1 MSGEDEAISLSEA
14 ESEGEGPNIRPPQPV
29 GAAKPKHKK
38 SKKSK
43 DWSKHSDRRRDDEKR
58 PRERKK
64 SSRGERDSRRDR
76 DRPRSRDLDVRR
88 DRSDEDLRHRLGR
101 ERYDRDRDRD
111 RYPREAERYRYDR
124 ERGEEGADPR
134 ERNVEH
140 EDRMNRIIR
149 ANKHMEESRK
159 ESEARKKTKELEK
172 EMERLQAV
180 LKRKKAARRSRSR
193 SKEKKKKKKRRKKSA
208 SSSASDGEEEME
220 EGEDKGEAV
229 VKGSE
234 SDNEVEDEEEEGEES
249 EDSEEESGEESES
262 GAGSDATT
270 GSQKSEETPDH
281 EDSSEEGEL
290 EDDDEEKEKEKKMEE
305 LVERTRREEEIPVP
319 QPKSPPIEG
328 KWADKSPND
337 RTPSRSPTPL
347 KEASGNDSD
356 RTPKRKDKMD
366 SMGSR
371 PHSPSNNQQMI
382 SPTPSPV
389 PIKDELPPF
398 LPSVHGC
405 RSVAEFKCLNRIEE
419 GTYGVVYRARDK
431 RTQEIVALKRLKM
444 EREKEGFPI
453 TSLREINT
461 LLISQHPN
469 VVTVREI
476 VVGSNMDQ
484 IFIVMDFVHHDL
496 KNLIETMR
504 KKNQVF
510 LCGEIKCLM
519 IQLLR
524 AINHLHDNWILH
536 RDLKASNLLLSHN
549 GILKVGDFGLARE
562 YGSPLKAYTSVVVT
576 LWYRAPELLLGIK
589 EYSTFIDVW
598 SIGCIFGELL
608 LMEPLFPGK
617 SEVDELNR
625 IFKLLGTP
633 SEKIWPGYKGLP
645 GVQKMKFVDYPISHL
660 RDKFPDKM
668 LSEKGLRLLTSLL
681 TYDPKKRASC
691 ETALREEYFREDPR
705 PIDPSM
711 FPTWPAKS
719 EQEPGDKVKK
729 IASPKPPSGGMAF
742 KNMQDD
748 DEVRARGF
756 SLLDAVKNKPPAA
769 GWNLKF

>member
-1 MSGEDEAISLSEA
+1 MTDEEEAISLSEA
-14 ESEGEGPNIRPPQPV
+14 ESEGEGPNIRPPQPAV
-29 GAAKPKHKK
+29 GTIKHKHKK

-43 DWSKHSDRRRDDEKR
+43 DASKSDRRDDDDRRQRDRKKGSRD
-58 PRERKK
+58 RER
-64 SSRGERDSRRDR
+64 RRDR
-76 DRPRSRDLDVRR
+76 ERGR
-88 DRSDEDLRHRLGR
+88 DRDIRRERSDDHGGDLRHRIKR
-101 ERYDRDRDRD
+101 DRYDRGGRYERDG
-111 RYPREAERYRYDR
+111 ERHRYDR
-124 ERGEEGADPR
+124 SRDESVEEREKR
-134 ERNVEH
+134 TEH
-140 EDRMNRIIR
+140 EERMNRIIK

-159 ESEARKKTKELEK
+159 EVEARKKTRELEK
-172 EMERLQAV
+172 EMERLEAV
-180 LKRKKAARRSRSR
+180 LKRKKAARKSRSRSR
-193 SKEKKKKKKRRKKSA
+193 SREKKKKKKRKKSE
-208 SSSASDGEEEME
+208 SSEEEEEEVTGEEET
-220 EGEDKGEAV
+220 A
-229 VKGSE
+229 KGSE
-234 SDNEVEDEEEEGEES
+234 SEEVEEEEEEGSEETG
-249 EDSEEESGEESES
+249 EESGEDSES
-262 GAGSDATT
+262 GAASDATT
-270 GSQKSEETPDH
+270 GSQKSEETPEH
-281 EDSSEEGEL
+281 EESSEEGEV
-290 EDDDEEKEKEKKMEE
+290 DDEEEEKERKMEE
-305 LVERTRREEEIPVP
+305 LVNKKPEPKEIVKEPEEMETDPV
-319 QPKSPPIEG
+319 SPPIGG
-328 KWADKSPND
+328 KWADKSPGD

-347 KEASGNDSD
+347 KMITGNEAIGRS
-356 RTPKRKDKMD
+356 PKRKGDGVHGSNSQSPAVGNHLD
-366 SMGSR
+366 S
-371 PHSPSNNQQMI
+371 PPL
-382 SPTPSPV
+382 SPV
-389 PIKDELPPF
+389 ELKDELPPY

-419 GTYGVVYRARDK
+419 GTYGIVYRARDK

-496 KNLIETMR
+496 KSLMETMR

-510 LCGEIKCLM
+510 LTGEIKCLM
-519 IQLLR
+519 VQLIR

-589 EYSTFIDVW
+589 EYSTHIDVW
-598 SIGCIFGELL
+598 SIGCILGELL

-633 SEKIWPGYKGLP
+633 SEKIWLGYKDLP
-645 GVQKMKFVDYPISHL
+645 GVQKMKFVDNPVSHL
-660 RDKFPDKM
+660 REKFPEKM
-668 LSEKGLRLLTSLL
+668 LSDQGLGLLKALL
-681 TYDPKKRASC
+681 LYDPKKRITC
-691 ETALREEYFREDPR
+691 DFALRHEYFREDPR

-729 IASPKPPSGGMAF
+729 VASPKPPSGGMAF
-742 KNMQDD
+742 KNMGDD
-748 DEVRARGF
+748 DEDRARGF

>member
-1 MSGEDEAISLSEA
+1 MEAVA
-14 ESEGEGPNIRPPQPV
+14 
-29 GAAKPKHKK
+29 
-38 SKKSK
+38 SKKV
-43 DWSKHSDRRRDDEKR
+43 E
-58 PRERKK
+58 
-64 SSRGERDSRRDR
+64 
-76 DRPRSRDLDVRR
+76 
-88 DRSDEDLRHRLGR
+88 
-101 ERYDRDRDRD
+101 
-111 RYPREAERYRYDR
+111 EA
-124 ERGEEGADPR
+124 P
-134 ERNVEH
+134 
-140 EDRMNRIIR
+140 
-149 ANKHMEESRK
+149 
-159 ESEARKKTKELEK
+159 
-172 EMERLQAV
+172 
-180 LKRKKAARRSRSR
+180 
-193 SKEKKKKKKRRKKSA
+193 
-208 SSSASDGEEEME
+208 
-220 EGEDKGEAV
+220 
-229 VKGSE
+229 
-234 SDNEVEDEEEEGEES
+234 EEEE
-249 EDSEEESGEESES
+249 EEEQEVEKMQTEE
-262 GAGSDATT
+262 
-270 GSQKSEETPDH
+270 
-281 EDSSEEGEL
+281 
-290 EDDDEEKEKEKKMEE
+290 
-305 LVERTRREEEIPVP
+305 
-319 QPKSPPIEG
+319 KSPPIGG
-328 KWADKSPND
+328 KWAEQSPD

-347 KEASGNDSD
+347 KEVSGNDSD
-356 RTPKRKDKMD
+356 RSPRRKND
-366 SMGSR
+366 SGGSR
-371 PHSPSNNQQMI
+371 SHSPSGSQHLE
-382 SPTPSPV
+382 SPPLSPV
-389 PIKDELPPF
+389 PLKDELPPF

-496 KNLIETMR
+496 KGLMETMR

-625 IFKLLGTP
+625 IFKVFLIL
-633 SEKIWPGYKGLP
+633 
-645 GVQKMKFVDYPISHL
+645 FH
-660 RDKFPDKM
+660 F
-668 LSEKGLRLLTSLL
+668 
-681 TYDPKKRASC
+681 
-691 ETALREEYFREDPR
+691 
-705 PIDPSM
+705 
-711 FPTWPAKS
+711 
-719 EQEPGDKVKK
+719 
-729 IASPKPPSGGMAF
+729 
-742 KNMQDD
+742 
-748 DEVRARGF
+748 F
-756 SLLDAVKNKPPAA
+756 S
-769 GWNLKF
+769 